1 MFEALALPQ
10 SQRDTTPIRIA
21 TSHDD
26 SNNKA
31 SHVFGGLHAGGLVIP
46 MLADKPRLNKPPIIY
61 WLQATSAAIC
71 SRGDPNRDAIWMYRI
86 PSAIAAIIAVLA
98 TWRIGLTM
106 FNPRAAWL
114 AAAMLGVAA
123 VVVVDAHQARADQA
137 LLAITTITMGLLW
150 KAWRS
155 DRPTLRTCALLWL
168 LVGVGVLTKGPITPM
183 LVLLTATTAAA
194 WTRRWKWLLQLR
206 PALGLLIVAAVVAPW
221 VWGVAS
227 RVGFENYASIVIDE
241 TLGRSASAKEGHW
254 GPPGYHTVLLVALL
268 WPGSLL
274 ALLSI
279 RRAWNRSIG
288 PIENTTTNTTHPALP
303 KRFWQSLTRQRIGRS
318 PELFLLSW
326 ILPAWLVFEL
336 ISTKLPHYT
345 LPMYPAVALLSARA
359 VLAAATGRLIGT
371 NDRGSSAGFVIW
383 ALVGIGVACAGLA
396 AVWFADLGSTGASIL
411 AWLLAITTYI
421 LAAVAGNHAIRR
433 RFIKATATAIAMH
446 VTLAWTILGVVL
458 PRASEIWIT
467 EQIAAAVGDHPH
479 HIATTNFTEDSLVFL
494 ARGRLHRIPAT
505 DPDSASR
512 WLNDHQNAALIIQA
526 EEARTFIEGLIAHDH
541 PHTLTPIEA
550 FNYASGRLVRLVIIQ
565 NQTTAQPEPAR

>member
-1 MFEALALPQ
+1 MFEAIALPQ
-10 SQRDTTPIRIA
+10 AQRDTTPIRIA
-21 TSHDD
+21 TAHDD

-31 SHVFGGLHAGGLVIP
+31 NHVIGGLHAGGLVIP

-106 FNPRAAWL
+106 FDPRAAWL

-137 LLAITTITMGLLW
+137 LLAVTTITMGVLW

-183 LVLLTATTAAA
+183 LVLLTGTTAAA
-194 WTRRWKWLLQLR
+194 WARRWKWLLQLR
-206 PALGLLIVAAVVAPW
+206 PGMGLLIVAAVVAPW
-221 VWGVAS
+221 VWAVAS

-241 TLGRSASAKEGHW
+241 TLGRSATAKEGHW

-359 VLAAATGRLIGT
+359 VLAAATGRLIGA

-396 AVWFADLGSTGASIL
+396 AVWLADLGSTGASIL

-421 LAAVAGNHAIRR
+421 LAAVAGNYAIRR

-467 EQIAAAVGDHPH
+467 NQIAAAVGDHPH
-479 HIATTNFTEDSLVFL
+479 HIATTGFTEDSLVYL

-505 DPDSASR
+505 DPDAASR

-526 EEARTFIEGLIAHDH
+526 EEARTFIESLIAHDH
-541 PHTLTPIEA
+541 PHTLTHIEA
-550 FNYASGRLVRLVIIQ
+550 FNYASGRRVRLVIIQ